1 MNLRSAAVIAARRVL
16 ESLILG
22 GLFALTFRF
31 PATSGWGY
39 LEASL
44 ALVFPVLLFDAL
56 FKGRSLGWLYL
67 ALMAGFALL
76 FAWVP
81 ATLELKGPMPYAVAL
96 VASLLLA
103 AWESLGF
110 LLVLLGS
117 RLAFRRAG
125 PWAAAAAAAFGIA
138 AWEVLGFHVYPW
150 NWGAALGG
158 LPWLARSAAF
168 LGAPGLSAWCWGCG
182 ALFAAWL
189 ASGHTGRALRVP
201 LAWAALPLALSTLWF
216 ALPRRAERRLD
227 VVMIQPNFEPG
238 QRELG
243 MEANMWARTDA
254 LLAREHLPRD
264 GTATLVLWPESSV
277 LGRNDLPP
285 NPRLQAE
292 AQARGI
298 AWLFGTEGGL
308 YNLVRGE
315 AAGRASFLQAK
326 TEPMPFGERMPGPE
340 PLRRALERSLNL
352 LSQEP
357 GQLGPHSSFAFPTP
371 QGDLRVHP
379 LICSEA
385 LMPMRVAQGVQLA
398 GAELLSNH
406 TNDGW
411 FERSIATDLHAAQ
424 IRLRAVE
431 AGVPLLRS
439 TLTGKSGVFRE
450 DGTWVLWGEPRTE
463 AAYAFTLAWQPRRT
477 PAHSPWVIWG
487 TLIVLGVATLLLA
500 RKKEIL
506 K

>member
-1 MNLRSAAVIAARRVL
+1 MIPKFLRRLL
-16 ESLILG
+16 EALILG
-22 GLFALTFRF
+22 GLFALAFRF

-39 LEASL
+39 LEAAL
-44 ALVFPVLLFDAL
+44 AFLFPVLLFDAL

-67 ALMAGFALL
+67 ALMAGFAFL

-81 ATLELKGPMPYAVAL
+81 ATLESKGPMPYAAAL

-110 LLVLLGS
+110 LLVLLAS
-117 RLAFRRAG
+117 RLANRRSG
-125 PWAAAAAAAFGIA
+125 PWAAALTAAFGIA

-182 ALFAAWL
+182 ALFGAWL

-201 LAWAALPLALSTLWF
+201 LGWVALPVALSGLWF
-216 ALPRRAERRLD
+216 ALPRGTERRLD

-238 QRELG
+238 RRAPD
-243 MEANMWARTDA
+243 MEAEMWTRTDA
-254 LLAREHLPRD
+254 LLAQQHLPRP
-264 GTATLVLWPESSV
+264 GTATLLLWPESSV

-357 GQLGPHSSFAFPTP
+357 GRLGRESSFVLPTP

-385 LMPMRVAQGVQLA
+385 LMPMRVAQGVQFA

-450 DGTWVLWGEPRTE
+450 DGSWVLWGEPRTE
-463 AAYAFTLAWQPRRT
+463 GAYAFPLTWQPRQT
-477 PAHSPWVIWG
+477 PARSPWVIWG
-487 TLIVLGVATLLLA
+487 MLIGLGIAALFLT
-500 RKKEIL
+500 RKKETV

>member
-1 MNLRSAAVIAARRVL
+1 MIPKFLRRLL
-16 ESLILG
+16 EALILG
-22 GLFALTFRF
+22 GLFALAFRF

-39 LEASL
+39 LEAAL
-44 ALVFPVLLFDAL
+44 AFLFPVLLFDAL

-67 ALMAGFALL
+67 ALMAGFAFL

-110 LLVLLGS
+110 LLVLVVS
-117 RLAFRRAG
+117 RLANRRSG
-125 PWAAAAAAAFGIA
+125 PWAAALTAAFAIA

-182 ALFAAWL
+182 ALFGAWL

-201 LAWAALPLALSTLWF
+201 LAWAVLPVALSGLWF
-216 ALPRRAERRLD
+216 ALPRGAERRLD

-238 QRELG
+238 RRATG
-243 MEANMWARTDA
+243 MEAEMWTRTDA
-254 LLAREHLPRD
+254 LLAQQHLPRPD
-264 GTATLVLWPESSV
+264 TATLVLWPESSV

-285 NPRLQAE
+285 NLRLQAE
-292 AQARGI
+292 AQGRGI

-357 GQLGPHSSFAFPTP
+357 GRLGRESSFVFPTP

-385 LMPMRVAQGVQLA
+385 LIPMRVAQGVHLA
-398 GAELLSNH
+398 GADLLSNH

-411 FERSIATDLHAAQ
+411 FERSIATDLHATQ

-431 AGVPLLRS
+431 MGVPLLRS

-450 DGTWVLWGEPRTE
+450 DGSWALWGEPRTE
-463 AAYAFTLAWQPRRT
+463 GAYAFSLAWHPRQT
-477 PAHSPWVIWG
+477 PARSPWVIWG
-487 TLIVLGVATLLLA
+487 TLVALGIASLLLVI
-500 RKKEIL
+500 KKEIV

>member
-1 MNLRSAAVIAARRVL
+1 MIPKYLRRLL
-16 ESLILG
+16 EALILG
-22 GLFALTFRF
+22 GFFALTFRF
-31 PATSGWGY
+31 PASSGWGY
-39 LEASL
+39 LEAAL
-44 ALVFPVLLFDAL
+44 AFLFPVLLFDAL
-56 FKGRSLGWLYL
+56 FKERALGWLYL
-67 ALMAGFALL
+67 ALMAGFAFL

-81 ATLELKGPMPYAVAL
+81 ATLELKGPMPYAAAL

-117 RLAFRRAG
+117 RFAFRRSG
-125 PWAAAAAAAFGIA
+125 PWSAAAAAAFGVA

-189 ASGHTGRALRVP
+189 ASGRTVRALQVP
-201 LAWAALPLALSTLWF
+201 LAWIALPVGLSGLWF
-216 ALPRRAERRLD
+216 ALPKGGERRLD

-238 QRELG
+238 RRTPG
-243 MEANMWARTDA
+243 MEAEMWRRTDA
-254 LLAREHLPRD
+254 LLAREQLPRA
-264 GTATLVLWPESSV
+264 GTATLLLWPESSV
-277 LGRNDLPP
+277 LGRNDLLPSS
-285 NPRLQAE
+285 RLQAE
-292 AQARGI
+292 AQTRGV

-315 AAGRASFLQAK
+315 AAGRATFLQAK

-357 GQLGPHSSFAFPTP
+357 GHLGPGSSFACSTP

-385 LMPMRVAQGVQLA
+385 LIPLRVAQGVHLA
-398 GAELLSNH
+398 GADLLSNH

-411 FERSIATDLHAAQ
+411 FERSVATDLHAAQ

-439 TLTGKSGVFRE
+439 TLTGKSGIFRE

-463 AAYAFTLAWQPRRT
+463 AAYAFTLAWRPRKT
-477 PAHSPWVIWG
+477 PARSPWVIWG
-487 TLIVLGVATLLLA
+487 MLIGLGIATLLLA
-500 RKKEIL
+500 RKKEVV

>member
-1 MNLRSAAVIAARRVL
+1 MIPKFLRRLL
-16 ESLILG
+16 EALILG
-22 GLFALTFRF
+22 GFFALAFRF
-31 PATSGWGY
+31 PAASGWGY
-39 LEASL
+39 LEAAFAFL
-44 ALVFPVLLFDAL
+44 FPALLFDAL
-56 FKGRSLGWLYL
+56 FKGRSLGWLFL
-67 ALMAGFALL
+67 SLMAGFAFL

-81 ATLELKGPMPYAVAL
+81 ATLELKGPMPYAAAL
-96 VASLLLA
+96 AASLLLA

-110 LLVLLGS
+110 LLILMAS
-117 RLAFRRAG
+117 RFANRRSG
-125 PWAAAAAAAFGIA
+125 PWAAAAMAAFGIA

-168 LGAPGLSAWCWGCG
+168 LGTPGLSAWCWGCG

-189 ASGHTGRALRVP
+189 ASGRTGRALRVP
-201 LAWAALPLALSTLWF
+201 LGWVALPVALSALWF
-216 ALPRRAERRLD
+216 ALPRGPERRLD

-238 QRELG
+238 RRASG

-254 LLAREHLPRD
+254 LLAQEHLPRL

-277 LGRNDLPP
+277 LGRNDLSP
-285 NPRLQAE
+285 NPRLGAE

-315 AAGRASFLQAK
+315 AAGRPSFLQAK

-340 PLRRALERSLNL
+340 PLRRALERSLDL
-352 LSQEP
+352 ISQEP
-357 GQLGPHSSFAFPTP
+357 GRLGAESSFACPTP

-385 LMPMRVAQGVQLA
+385 LMPMRVAQGVRLA

-411 FERSIATDLHAAQ
+411 FERSVATDLHAAQ

-431 AGVPLLRS
+431 AGVPLLRA

-450 DGTWVLWGEPRTE
+450 DGSWVLWGEPRTE
-463 AAYAFTLAWQPRRT
+463 GAYAFSIAWRPRQT
-477 PAHSPWVIWG
+477 PARGPGVIWG
-487 TLIVLGVATLLLA
+487 SLVTLGMAVLFLT
-500 RKKEIL
+500 RKKETV